1 MSEERVVCSHHLS
14 IRFEQQEGNRVNWY
28 VEPDDEVL
36 RARDLSLIDLA
47 ERGTPL
53 SALGI
58 RALWKLCV
66 DGLVFNSLEQADSIR
81 SEVGKRQVSGPPL
94 IDSEVVPEGVSIN

>member
-1 MSEERVVCSHHLS
+1 MSEERVVCSHHLC
-14 IRFEQQEGNRVNWY
+14 IRFEQLEGNRVNWY

-36 RARDLSLIDLA
+36 RTRDLSLIDLA

-58 RALWKLCV
+58 RALWKLCI
-66 DGLVFNSLEQADSIR
+66 DGLVFNALEQANSIQ
-81 SEVGKRQVSGPPL
+81 SEVSKRLVSGPPL

>member
-14 IRFEQQEGNRVNWY
+14 IRFEQLEGNRVNWY
-28 VEPDDEVL
+28 VAPDDEVL

-94 IDSEVVPEGVSIN
+94 VEPEVVPEGVSIN

>member
-14 IRFEQQEGNRVNWY
+14 IRFEQLEGNRVNLY
-28 VEPDDEVL
+28 FEPDDEVL

>member
-14 IRFEQQEGNRVNWY
+14 IRFEQLEGNRVNWY

-36 RARDLSLIDLA
+36 KAHGLSLIDLA
-47 ERGTPL
+47 ECGAPL
-53 SALGI
+53 AALGI
-58 RALWKLCV
+58 RALWKLCM
-66 DGLVFNSLEQADSIR
+66 DGLVFNALEQANSIQ
-81 SEVGKRQVSGPPL
+81 SEVGKRLVSGPPL